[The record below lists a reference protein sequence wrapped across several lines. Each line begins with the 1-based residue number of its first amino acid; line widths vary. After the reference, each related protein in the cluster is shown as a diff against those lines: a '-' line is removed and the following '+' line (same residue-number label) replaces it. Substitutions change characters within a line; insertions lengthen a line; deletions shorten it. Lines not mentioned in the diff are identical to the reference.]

1 MQTVTHAPGLSCYP
15 SARIGQLATLPLQ
28 GRVKTLR
35 RYDRFMTKLSN
46 AFAKLLNALAVT
58 AALTLL
64 AMVVMV
70 TADILLRNL
79 TRTGFAWSNEV
90 SEYAL
95 YVITLLTAPWLLRRG
110 QHVRVDLVLTLV
122 PARAAWIMEAMGDV
136 IGFAVCLV
144 MMRYG
149 LKMSIDSAVLGAITI
164 KNLVFPEWWLL
175 WPLPVCFA
183 LLAAEFAFR
192 FDRLIHSEPGRRV
205 EATSVA

>member
-1 MQTVTHAPGLSCYP
+1 MI
-15 SARIGQLATLPLQ
+15 R
-28 GRVKTLR
+28 
-35 RYDRFMTKLSN
+35 LSN
-46 AFAKLLNALAVT
+46 AFGRLLNALAVA

-70 TADILLRNL
+70 TADIILRNL
-79 TRTGFAWSNEV
+79 TRTGFPWANEV

-110 QHVRVDLVLTLV
+110 QHVRIDLVLTLV
-122 PARAAWIMEAMGDV
+122 PARAAWIMEAASDV
-136 IGFAVCLV
+136 LGFAVCLV

-149 LKMSIDSAVLGAITI
+149 LKMTIDSAVMGSITI

-175 WPLPVCFA
+175 WPLPLCFA

-205 EATSVA
+205 EATSVG

>member
-1 MQTVTHAPGLSCYP
+1 
-15 SARIGQLATLPLQ
+15 
-28 GRVKTLR
+28 
-35 RYDRFMTKLSN
+35 MTKLSN
-46 AFAKLLNALAVT
+46 AFGRLLNVLAT
-58 AALTLL
+58 AAALTLL

-70 TADILLRNL
+70 TADIILRNL
-79 TRTGFAWSNEV
+79 TRTGFPWANEV

-110 QHVRVDLVLTLV
+110 QHVRIDLVLTLV
-122 PARAAWIMEAMGDV
+122 PARVAWLMEAASDV
-136 IGFAVCLV
+136 LGFAVCLV

-149 LKMSIDSAVLGAITI
+149 FKMSIESAVLGSITI

-175 WPLPVCFA
+175 WPLPLCFA

-205 EATSVA
+205 EATSVG

>member
-1 MQTVTHAPGLSCYP
+1 MS
-15 SARIGQLATLPLQ
+15 R
-28 GRVKTLR
+28 
-35 RYDRFMTKLSN
+35 LSN
-46 AFAKLLNALAVT
+46 AFGKLLNALAVA

-90 SEYAL
+90 SAYGL

-122 PARAAWIMEAMGDV
+122 PVRVAWLMEAAGDV

-149 LKMSIDSAVLGAITI
+149 FKMSIESAVLGSITI